1 MGILKGKNKKSERD
15 IELTEEELDKV
26 TAGTPKKN
34 DWCPKVDVSGKVSDE
49 LSEEELDQVTA
60 GVPHKDER

>member
-1 MGILKGKNKKSERD
+1 MGLLKGKNKKTKKD

-26 TAGTPKKN
+26 TAGVPKQK

-49 LSEEELDQVTA
+49 LTEEELDQVTA
-60 GVPHKDER
+60 AVPEINER